1 LGSLGYRGREQG
13 PMESNKVDEGWEN
26 MRLNEAKEL
35 VSKLKLQDKIMRKAN
50 VYEACWAW

>member
-1 LGSLGYRGREQG
+1 
-13 PMESNKVDEGWEN
+13 MESNKVDEGWEN